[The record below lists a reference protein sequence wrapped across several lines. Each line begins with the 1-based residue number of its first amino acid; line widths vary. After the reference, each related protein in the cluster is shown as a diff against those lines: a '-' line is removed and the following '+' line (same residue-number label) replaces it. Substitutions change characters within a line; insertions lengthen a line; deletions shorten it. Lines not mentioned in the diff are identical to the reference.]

1 MTIINTQ
8 YSTLEEAWGVENLK
22 QPRKTSKRQCDLY
35 ENRNKPK
42 SRPFRH
48 NSKNEVSQDMMI
60 LGDKNN
66 PDYDKYY
73 GYADAKPSPRKQTRS
88 HSDESTARKYNRH
101 IAVNPKSNTYS
112 NEDQRIYEE
121 GGDMI
126 YEEVY
131 DEDDDNYLSIDQQNM
146 NMNNLVEDE
155 VDNEINEEVDDDEYD
170 VRKISQTR
178 NPENQMQLKQGN
190 KQGKQ
195 NQQQNQQ
202 YNLQNLQ
209 NTQIVDLAMYTLSGI
224 ILIFMMEQFV
234 QLGIKI
240 KTYT

>member
-1 MTIINTQ
+1 
-8 YSTLEEAWGVENLK
+8 
-22 QPRKTSKRQCDLY
+22 
-35 ENRNKPK
+35 
-42 SRPFRH
+42 
-48 NSKNEVSQDMMI
+48 
-60 LGDKNN
+60 
-66 PDYDKYY
+66 
-73 GYADAKPSPRKQTRS
+73 
-88 HSDESTARKYNRH
+88 
-101 IAVNPKSNTYS
+101 
-112 NEDQRIYEE
+112 
-121 GGDMI
+121 
-126 YEEVY
+126 VY

-195 NQQQNQQ
+195 NQHQNQQQNQQ

-224 ILIFMMEQFV
+224 ISIFMMEQFV